1 MPSAGQ
7 LMRARKRFASL
18 LPDRAT
24 IQRPIVVANTSGGQ
38 TTTYPDLATNVPCR
52 LSPVGGGED
61 VTTGRRGG
69 DRIADQST
77 ALVTFAAGTDVT
89 EADRVLV
96 AGLTLDVTLVRLR
109 GQWELTKRCEARE
122 V

>member
-7 LMRARKRFASL
+7 LMRARKRFRSL

-24 IQRPIVVANTSGGQ
+24 ITRPTLVADGGGGQ
-38 TTTYPDLATNVPCR
+38 TTTWATVATLVPCR

-61 VTTGRRGG
+61 VSVGRRGG
-69 DRIADQST
+69 DRVSDEASAVVTFGAGQDIGEKDRVT
-77 ALVTFAAGTDVT
+77 VGALVF
-89 EADRVLV
+89 
-96 AGLTLDVTLVRLR
+96 DVTLVRLR
-109 GQWELTKRCEARE
+109 GAYELTKRAECRE

>member
-7 LMRARKRFASL
+7 LMRARKRFATL

-24 IQRPIVVANTSGGQ
+24 IQRPVVVANTSGGQ
-38 TTTYPDLATNVPCR
+38 TTTYPTLAADVPCR

-61 VTTGRRGG
+61 VTVGRRGG
-69 DRIADQST
+69 DRVADESS
-77 ALVTFAAGTDVT
+77 AILTFAAGTDIT
-89 EADRVLV
+89 EADRIVI
-96 AGLTLDVTLVRLR
+96 GTLTFDVTLVRLR
-109 GQWELTKRCEARE
+109 GAYELTKRVEARE